1 MIRPAGCGIR
11 AGAALLL
18 SASIACAAD
27 GSGAPSFF
35 WASVRMLL
43 SLGVVLAILLLV
55 SRYSRKVLDRVSR
68 PGASAGSVAVREARR
83 IGPKAQLVVVEA
95 FGRTYLLGVSPSGVS
110 VVDTLPAGRAE
121 EAE

>member
-1 MIRPAGCGIR
+1 MRRVPGHILRT
-11 AGAALLL
+11 GAALLL
-18 SASIACAAD
+18 AATVAHAAD

-43 SLGVVLAILLLV
+43 SLGIVLGVLLLV
-55 SRYSRKVLDRVSR
+55 SRYSRKFLTRVAGS
-68 PGASAGSVAVREARR
+68 GNGAGSVAVREARR

-95 FGRTYLLGVSPSGVS
+95 FGRTYLLGLSPSGVS
-110 VVDTLPAGRAE
+110 VIDTLPAGRPE